1 MATQTLYDEDGN
13 PVEVE
18 IPEPAT
24 PPGERT
30 NSEWAELRKEKQ
42 ARKAAEEKAAAF
54 ERRDAIRDAGIDTSS
69 PLGKFFADKYDG
81 EPTADA
87 VKAAAI
93 AAGFV
98 ETGDPAPGQA
108 VPDPAVAASLEAAD
122 RIAAASPGAGVIE
135 PQGSIATLDEAYLA
149 GGTEAMIDKAREL
162 GIVIQESQ

>member
-1 MATQTLYDEDGN
+1 MATRTLYDENGD
-13 PVEVE
+13 PVEIEV
-18 IPEPAT
+18 PEPAAA
-24 PPGERT
+24 PGERT
-30 NSEWAELRKEKQ
+30 NAEWAELRKEKQ
-42 ARKAAEEKAAAF
+42 ARKAAEEKAATY

-108 VPDPAVAASLEAAD
+108 APDPAIAASLEAAE